1 MIIERP
7 LVKITSSNINRAIMA
22 GLSSGLW
29 LDGLQKVEPAFRRLS
44 MAKMQV
50 LSASSEGL
58 VHPHA
63 SQRRWRG
70 AWLSLRC
77 CLLIW
82 TWARVI
88 ERIIRHLWGSLIQV

>member
-29 LDGLQKVEPAFRRLS
+29 LDGPQKVEPALRRLT
-44 MAKMQV
+44 MTKMQV
-50 LSASSEGL
+50 LSAISEGL

-63 SQRRWRG
+63 SQVAG
-70 AWLSLRC
+70 VAC
-77 CLLIW
+77 
-82 TWARVI
+82 
-88 ERIIRHLWGSLIQV
+88 G